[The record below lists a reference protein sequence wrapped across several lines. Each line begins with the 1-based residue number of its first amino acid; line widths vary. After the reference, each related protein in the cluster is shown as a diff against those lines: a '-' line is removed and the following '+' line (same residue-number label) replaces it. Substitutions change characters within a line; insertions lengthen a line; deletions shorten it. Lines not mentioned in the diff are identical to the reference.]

1 VANAIALVVLRRASP
16 SGDFF
21 VQCFSRTPGS
31 QCLRGHAAVATG
43 IPDTMSDDA
52 DQTLMTVV
60 NALGVTIFTLIVAYH
75 FVTSTTK
82 DAE

>member
-1 VANAIALVVLRRASP
+1 
-16 SGDFF
+16 
-21 VQCFSRTPGS
+21 
-31 QCLRGHAAVATG
+31 
-43 IPDTMSDDA
+43 MSDDA

-60 NALGVTIFTLIVAYH
+60 NALGVVIFTLIVAYH